1 MALALNQAMRLGC
14 RIVNLSLSGPEDF
27 LLRQLIEAAL
37 AEGIVVV
44 AAVPGKGQGG
54 GFPANIPGVIAVN
67 QAGPEPAR

>member
-1 MALALNQAMRLGC
+1 MRPGC
-14 RIVNLSLSGPEDF
+14 RIVNLSLSGPEGF

-44 AAVPGKGQGG
+44 AAVPGKGQGS